1 MSISFP
7 LTWWNKKKP
16 DFGQTVRYI
25 NFARHTSVHPSGC
38 ATLNS
43 HQQWGEAATIA
54 TFTDIVC
61 SGMLA
66 LLMTAQYL
74 FFGFYLLITYDGNI
88 FFIYLFAIWTFAIGE
103 VSVQISCPHFNCV
116 WCLLILKFYG
126 IFVSLG
132 YWSFIRYVFCKYF
145 FFLVCNLFLCVPSFI
160 FCRF

>member
-1 MSISFP
+1 MDVFICISFP

-16 DFGQTVRYI
+16 DFGQMVRYI
-25 NFARHTSVHPSGC
+25 NFARHTSVHPSDC

-74 FFGFYLLITYDGNI
+74 FFGFYLLVTYDGNI
-88 FFIYLFAIWTFAIGE
+88 FFSFACLLSEHSPLVRYLF
-103 VSVQISCPHFNCV
+103 
-116 WCLLILKFYG
+116 
-126 IFVSLG
+126 
-132 YWSFIRYVFCKYF
+132 R
-145 FFLVCNLFLCVPSFI
+145 FLVHILTVFDVYLSLSFMRSLWVLDTGPLSDLCFANISFS
-160 FCRF
+160 